1 MKRIVKWL
9 LSVALVMIAA
19 SCTTPAKLAYLR
31 DMQYDT
37 PYLAKQAPELRLQ
50 VDDKISIQ
58 VYSTDAE
65 LAAPFNVGNGVVS
78 ATGQML
84 ASSTASTYTVDK
96 HGDINFPVLGTM
108 HVQGKTLN
116 EVKEWI
122 SSEIIRLGY
131 IREPIV
137 NVEMENFSITVLG
150 ETGQSVMPVQGNSIN
165 ILQVIARSGGTN
177 EHSKLPDVMVIRTE
191 EGVRMAYSINL
202 QSKDL
207 FDSPVFYLRQ
217 NDVVYVKPR
226 GFRTS
231 SSLTAIM
238 SALSPIM
245 TAATA
250 ISTILILAKRL

>member
-1 MKRIVKWL
+1 MKWIVKWL
-9 LSVALVMIAA
+9 MSVALVILAV
-19 SCTTPAKLAYLR
+19 SCTTPAKIAYLR
-31 DMQYDT
+31 DLQYDT
-37 PYLAKQAPELRLQ
+37 PYLAKPAPELRLQ

-65 LAAPFNVGNGVVS
+65 LAAPFNVGSGVVS
-78 ATGQML
+78 ASGQML
-84 ASSTASTYTVDK
+84 ASSTASAYTVDK

-137 NVEMENFSITVLG
+137 NVEMENFTITVLG
-150 ETGQSVMPVQGNSIN
+150 ETSQGVLPVEGSSIN
-165 ILQVIARSGGTN
+165 ILQVLARTGGTT
-177 EHSKLPDVMVIRTE
+177 EYSKIPDVMVIRTE

-231 SSLTAIM
+231 SSISAIM
-238 SALSPIM
+238 SALSPVF

>member
-1 MKRIVKWL
+1 MKGIISWL
-9 LSVALVMIAA
+9 FAA
-19 SCTTPAKLAYLR
+19 AFVVLTVSCTTPAKIAYLR

-58 VYSTDAE
+58 VYSTDPE
-65 LAAPFNVGNGVVS
+65 LAAPFNVGNGLVGESGQAFSS
-78 ATGQML
+78 ATN
-84 ASSTASTYTVDK
+84 YTVDK
-96 HGDINFPVLGTM
+96 HGDIQFPVLGTM

-116 EVKEWI
+116 EIKEWV

-150 ETGQSVMPVQGNSIN
+150 ETGQNVLPVQGSSIN
-165 ILQVIARSGGTN
+165 ILQVLARSGGTTQY
-177 EHSKLPDVMVIRTE
+177 SKIPDVMVIRTE

-217 NDVVYVKPR
+217 NDIVYVKPR

-231 SSLTAIM
+231 SSISAVM

>member
-1 MKRIVKWL
+1 MKRSFNWL
-9 LSVALVMIAA
+9 MLAALVTLAA
-19 SCTTPAKLAYLR
+19 SCTTPAKIAYLR
-31 DMQYDT
+31 DLQYDT

-65 LAAPFNVGNGVVS
+65 LAAPFNVSGGMVNE
-78 ATGQML
+78 TGQRI
-84 ASSTASTYTVDK
+84 SITSYTVDK
-96 HGDINFPVLGTM
+96 KGNIDFPVLGTM

-150 ETGQSVMPVQGNSIN
+150 ETGQSVMAVQGNSIN

-177 EHSKLPDVMVIRTE
+177 EHSKIPDVMVIRTE
-191 EGVRMAYSINL
+191 EGVRMAYSVNL
-202 QSKDL
+202 QSKSL

-217 NDVVYVKPR
+217 NDIVYVKPR

-231 SSLTAIM
+231 SSISAFM

>member
-1 MKRIVKWL
+1 MKGIVKWL
-9 LSVALVMIAA
+9 MFAALVALLA
-19 SCTTPAKLAYLR
+19 SCTTPAKLAYFR
-31 DMQYDT
+31 DLLYDT

-58 VYSTDAE
+58 VFSTDAE
-65 LAAPFNVGNGVVS
+65 LAAPFNVGSGLVS
-78 ATGQML
+78 GSGQML
-84 ASSTASTYTVDK
+84 ASSSASTYTVDK

-116 EVKEWI
+116 EVKEWV

-150 ETGQSVMPVQGNSIN
+150 ETGQSVMPVQGSSIN
-165 ILQVIARSGGTN
+165 ILQVLARSGGTT
-177 EHSKLPDVMVIRTE
+177 EYSKIPDVMVIRTE

-202 QSKDL
+202 QSKEL

-217 NDVVYVKPR
+217 NDIVYVKMR
-226 GFRTS
+226 GFRPS
-231 SSLTAIM
+231 SSLGAVM

>member
-1 MKRIVKWL
+1 MKGIVKWL
-9 LSVALVMIAA
+9 MFVALVALMA

-31 DMQYDT
+31 DMKYDT

-50 VDDKISIQ
+50 VDDRISIQ

-65 LAAPFNVGNGVVS
+65 LAAPFNVGSGMVGES
-78 ATGQML
+78 GQAL
-84 ASSTASTYTVDK
+84 SSASTYTVDK
-96 HGDINFPVLGTM
+96 HGDIQFPVLGTM

-116 EVKEWI
+116 EVKDWV
-122 SSEIIRLGY
+122 SSEIIRMGY

-137 NVEMENFSITVLG
+137 NVEMDNFTITVLG
-150 ETGQSVMPVQGNSIN
+150 ETGQTLMPVQGNSIN
-165 ILQVIARSGGTN
+165 ILQVLARSGGTN
-177 EHSKLPDVMVIRTE
+177 EHSKIPDVMVIRTE

-231 SSLTAIM
+231 SSLAAVM
-238 SALSPIM
+238 SAISPIM

>member
-65 LAAPFNVGNGVVS
+65 LAAPFNVASGMVND
-78 ATGQML
+78 AGQRI
-84 ASSTASTYTVDK
+84 STSTYTVDK
-96 HGDINFPVLGTM
+96 QGNINFPVLGSM

-116 EVKEWI
+116 EVKEWV
-122 SSEIIRLGY
+122 SSEIVRLGY

-165 ILQVIARSGGTN
+165 ILQVIARSGGTR
-177 EHSKLPDVMVIRTE
+177 EYSKIPDVMVIRTE

-217 NDVVYVKPR
+217 NDIVYVKPR

-231 SSLTAIM
+231 SSLSAIM
-238 SALSPIM
+238 SAFSPIM

>member
-1 MKRIVKWL
+1 MNSFLKWL
-9 LSVALVMIAA
+9 LFVAIVALAV

-31 DMQYDT
+31 DMQYNT

-50 VDDKISIQ
+50 VDDKISIR
-58 VYSTDAE
+58 VFSTNAE
-65 LAAPFNVGNGVVS
+65 LAAPFNVGGS
-78 ATGQML
+78 IIDETGL
-84 ASSTASTYTVDK
+84 AVASSAASTYTVDK
-96 HGDINFPVLGTM
+96 HGDIVFPVLGTM
-108 HVQGKTLN
+108 RVQGKTLN

-122 SSEIIRLGY
+122 SSEIVRLGY

-137 NVEMENFSITVLG
+137 NVDMENFSITVLG
-150 ETGQSVMPVQGNSIN
+150 ETGESVMPVAGNSIN
-165 ILQVIARSGGTN
+165 ILQVLARSGGTT
-177 EHSKLPDVMVIRTE
+177 EYSKIPDVMVIRTE

-217 NDVVYVKPR
+217 NDIVYVKPR

-231 SSLTAIM
+231 SSMGAVM
-238 SALSPIM
+238 SALSPLM